1 MKLSEILTLVLYRN
15 VLNTCYVD
23 NKTHQFNEDKLPAII
38 TFLNESL
45 LKLYS
50 KFTLKVDSIWVHLQ
64 ESRVNYPLTKERY

>member
-23 NKTHQFNEDKLPAII
+23 SKTKQFSADKLPAII

-50 KFTLKVDSIWVHLQ
+50 KFTLKVDSIW
-64 ESRVNYPLTKERY
+64 